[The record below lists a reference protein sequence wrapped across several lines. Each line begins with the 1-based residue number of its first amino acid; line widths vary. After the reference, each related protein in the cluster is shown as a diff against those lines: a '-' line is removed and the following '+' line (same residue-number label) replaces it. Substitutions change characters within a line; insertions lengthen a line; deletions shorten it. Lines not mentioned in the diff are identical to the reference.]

1 MIFERRGGACNA
13 LHAEAGGACGGE
25 KNHKKKVNKL
35 KQQKRPSFLST
46 TQKNSN
52 LVEVPPPVNTPHP
65 ASSEKQFSELLLLH
79 FLLHIQ
85 QDVSERMCH
94 WR

>member
-25 KNHKKKVNKL
+25 KNHKKKVNKSRSVETTEAA
-35 KQQKRPSFLST
+35 KFFGTT

-52 LVEVPPPVNTPHP
+52 LVEVPP
-65 ASSEKQFSELLLLH
+65 L
-79 FLLHIQ
+79 
-85 QDVSERMCH
+85 
-94 WR
+94 